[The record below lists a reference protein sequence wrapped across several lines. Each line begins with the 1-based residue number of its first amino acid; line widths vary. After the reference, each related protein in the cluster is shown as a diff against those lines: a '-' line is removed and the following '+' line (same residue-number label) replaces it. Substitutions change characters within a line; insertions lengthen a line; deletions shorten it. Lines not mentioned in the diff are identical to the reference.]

1 MLLPLQAWRTLLLV
15 LTMAVSQLLMV
26 RGGAH
31 RLLLM
36 RFDGVELWRSYML
49 QRCQQRGQLWSRL
62 HIWASFD
69 GRTCSPLG
77 RMGRL

>member
-15 LTMAVSQLLMV
+15 LTMV